1 MYVCVCACLIL
12 SNDFRDY
19 AELCFKE
26 FGDRVK
32 HWITLNEPWSYSYGG
47 YASGLLAPDRCSAWQ
62 NLNCTGGNSGIE
74 PYLVAHHL
82 LLAHAAAVEVYKK
95 KYQVQP
101 TTNLDKNMKT
111 HTYASCLN
119 KMFTIYICR

>member
-1 MYVCVCACLIL
+1 MCVCVCTCLIF

-62 NLNCTGGNSGIE
+62 NLNCTGGNSGTE

-101 TTNLDKNMKT
+101 TKL
-111 HTYASCLN
+111 
-119 KMFTIYICR
+119 